1 MSQLFAATT
10 RMHDLMRCPQAGR
23 VPSCSASSSPTVSA
37 ISPRG
42 TTASQKPCSSKNSER
57 WNPLGRRLCM
67 FCSIT
72 RGPANAVR
80 ASGSA
85 RIISP
90 SMAKLAVTPPVVGSV
105 STVIYRPPTSLW
117 RLTAA
122 EILAIC
128 ISDVTPSCMRAPPET
143 VKPTTGNPSS
153 VARSNVRQIFSPT
166 TEPIEPIIKLASI
179 KKSAVSQPQILPLPH
194 TTASCSPERSLTL
207 LSLSA

>member
-1 MSQLFAATT
+1 M
-10 RMHDLMRCPQAGR
+10 
-23 VPSCSASSSPTVSA
+23 
-37 ISPRG
+37 
-42 TTASQKPCSSKNSER
+42 
-57 WNPLGRRLCM
+57 
-67 FCSIT
+67 
-72 RGPANAVR
+72 
-80 ASGSA
+80 
-85 RIISP
+85 
-90 SMAKLAVTPPVVGSV
+90 GSV
-105 STVIYRPPTSLW
+105 STVIYRPPASLW
-117 RLTAA
+117 HLTAA

-194 TTASCSPERSLTL
+194 TTASRSPERSLTL